1 MMSEI
6 SIILYSVSM
15 IIFAIAALI
24 IFEKYD
30 DDK

>member
-1 MMSEI
+1 MTNEI

>member
-6 SIILYSVSM
+6 NIILYSISI
-15 IIFAIAALI
+15 IIFGIAALI

-30 DDK
+30 DE